1 MKSSTS
7 ITLYCDALEAKMV
20 LELFES
26 EDKLLSN
33 NRALYT
39 ITNLPDGLLFT
50 ITADDCVAL
59 RAMLSSIS
67 KTLSIFEKTKSL
79 VHQE

>member
-1 MKSSTS
+1 MKSSTN
-7 ITLYCDALEAKMV
+7 ITVFCNNEEAKML

-26 EDKLLSN
+26 EDKILSN

-39 ITNLPDGLLFT
+39 IDLLSEGLLFT

-59 RAMLSSIS
+59 RAMLTSIS
-67 KTLSIFEKTKSL
+67 KTLSIFEKTKNF
-79 VHQE
+79 VNQE